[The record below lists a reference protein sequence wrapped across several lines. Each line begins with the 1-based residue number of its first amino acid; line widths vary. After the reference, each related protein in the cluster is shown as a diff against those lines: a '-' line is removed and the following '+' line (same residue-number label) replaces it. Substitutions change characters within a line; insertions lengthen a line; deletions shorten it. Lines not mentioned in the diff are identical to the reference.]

1 MTSEGARQ
9 RRPRGEPK
17 RLLLEAATEM
27 FNARGYKASTREIA
41 DKADVSETLIFRY
54 FGDKAGL
61 FREAM
66 VKPFTDFVDVFAS
79 AHQQGA
85 GEGDDIFEL
94 TLNFVGPLF
103 DMFKTHRGLVA
114 SVWGNASD
122 DGFGL
127 AAAGVEEDI
136 WTAFSKLV
144 EVGRLSAAGRPA
156 RNEIAT
162 RAVVSMIAGM
172 AVADRAFE
180 GGAMPSRDL
189 IVYELAQ
196 IATYG
201 RAHGYTAF
209 RAEPQSVPAPP
220 AAQPPPATQAS

>member
-127 AAAGVEEDI
+127 AAAGV
-136 WTAFSKLV
+136 
-144 EVGRLSAAGRPA
+144 
-156 RNEIAT
+156 
-162 RAVVSMIAGM
+162 SMIAGM